1 MIRAYRIRI
10 VEIRKRI
17 NDIIDAELATL
28 DNEELRQVKENNGS
42 KRIAVPEGTKEIMDA
57 EAEKKAE

>member
-42 KRIAVPEGTKEIMDA
+42 KRVPVPEEIKAVMDV
-57 EAEKKAE
+57 ETAEKEK

>member
-28 DNEELRQVKENNGS
+28 DDEELRQVKENNGS
-42 KRIAVPEGTKEIMDA
+42 KRVIMPEETKVVMDA
-57 EAEKKAE
+57 ESEEKGK